1 MCVLRM
7 HEMHLCA
14 CAPNV
19 TKSEVNS
26 VCESLTH
33 ACQQDRLRQRRRP
46 VGGRAEGKAGGR
58 EEEVQSE

>member
-1 MCVLRM
+1 MQRTDARHRSVKHLYVQQMCVLRM

-26 VCESLTH
+26 VCERLTH
-33 ACQQDRLRQRRRP
+33 ACQQDRL
-46 VGGRAEGKAGGR
+46 
-58 EEEVQSE
+58 